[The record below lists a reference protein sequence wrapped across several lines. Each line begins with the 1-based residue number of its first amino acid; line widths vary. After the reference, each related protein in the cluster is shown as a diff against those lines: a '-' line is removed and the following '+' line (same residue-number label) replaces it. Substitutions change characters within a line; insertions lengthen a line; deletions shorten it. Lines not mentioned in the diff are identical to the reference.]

1 MGIAGMNIAYL
12 VTRSDGFGGACV
24 HVRDLA
30 IGMRGLGHRVIVLI
44 GGDGPFVKALEECG
58 IETASIR
65 HLVRAINPV
74 SDALALREILRE
86 LRRFGPDL
94 ICAHTA
100 KAGVLGRVA
109 GASLGVP
116 VVVTAHGWS
125 ITGKVGAWQ
134 GRVYARI
141 ERAAAKYAVRIIDV
155 CESER
160 RLALANGIGSAEQH
174 VVVHNGIRD
183 IASEGS
189 RDGGGRAIVRG
200 PRANGF
206 GIGPAMDPLIV
217 MTARMERPKDHAGL
231 LRALAKLKHREWR
244 LDLIG
249 EGPLEG
255 SIRALAAELGLQ
267 GRVRF
272 LGSVA
277 NPEFYLRGADIFIL
291 WSRFEGFPL
300 TVLEAMRGGLPVV
313 ASDVG
318 GISEAVQQ
326 GRTGLV
332 ISEADDLPRAL
343 DWLLRDRAL
352 RLEMGARGRA
362 RYEELFTFERMLE
375 RTVEVYE
382 QVCCVQEE
390 EELGAEEFEQ
400 ASL

>member
-1 MGIAGMNIAYL
+1 M
-12 VTRSDGFGGACV
+12 
-24 HVRDLA
+24 
-30 IGMRGLGHRVIVLI
+30 
-44 GGDGPFVKALEECG
+44 
-58 IETASIR
+58 
-65 HLVRAINPV
+65 
-74 SDALALREILRE
+74 
-86 LRRFGPDL
+86 
-94 ICAHTA
+94 
-100 KAGVLGRVA
+100 
-109 GASLGVP
+109 
-116 VVVTAHGWS
+116 VVTAHGWS
-125 ITGKVGAWQ
+125 VTNKVGAWQ
-134 GRVYARI
+134 GRVYAQI
-141 ERAAAKYAVRIIDV
+141 ERAAAKYTARIIDV
-155 CESER
+155 CDSER
-160 RLALANGIGSAEQH
+160 RLALAHGIGSAEQH

-183 IASEGS
+183 VAGNGA
-189 RDGGGRAIVRG
+189 RDGESAAVVRG
-200 PRANGF
+200 RGANGF
-206 GIGPAMDPLIV
+206 GIGPVLGPVLI

-249 EGPLEG
+249 DGPLEE

-272 LGSVA
+272 LGSVP
-277 NPEFYLRGADIFIL
+277 NPEFYLQSADIFVL

-300 TVLEAMRGGLPVV
+300 TVLEAMRAGLPVV

-332 ISEADDLPRAL
+332 ISEAADLPRAL
-343 DWLLRDRAL
+343 EWLLRDRAL

-362 RYEELFTFERMLE
+362 RYEALFTFERMLE

-382 QVCCVQEE
+382 QACCVQET

>member
-1 MGIAGMNIAYL
+1 MNIAYL
-12 VTRSDGFGGACV
+12 LTRSDGFGGACI

-30 IGMRGLGHRVIVLI
+30 MGMRDRGHRVVVAV
-44 GGDGPFVKALEECG
+44 GGDGPFVKMLRESG
-58 IETASIR
+58 VETVQVR
-65 HLVRAINPV
+65 NLVRAVNPV
-74 SDALALREILRE
+74 RDVLALREILQE
-86 LRRFGPDL
+86 LRRFEPDL

-109 GASLGVP
+109 GAILGVP
-116 VVVTAHGWS
+116 VVLTAHGWS
-125 ITGKVGAWQ
+125 ITDKVGAWQ
-134 GRVYARI
+134 GHLYGQI
-141 ERAAAKYAVRIIDV
+141 ERVAAKYTARIIDV

-160 RLALANGIGSAEQH
+160 RLALAHGIGTAEQH

-183 IASEGS
+183 VTRDEAVKFTGARERGS
-189 RDGGGRAIVRG
+189 A
-200 PRANGF
+200 F
-206 GIGPAMDPLIV
+206 GIGRTAGPVMV

-249 EGPLEG
+249 DGPLEE
-255 SIRALAAELGLQ
+255 SIRTLVAELELQ

-272 LGSVA
+272 IGTVT
-277 NPEFYLRGADIFIL
+277 NPEFYLAGADIFVL
-291 WSRFEGFPL
+291 WSGFEGFPL
-300 TVLEAMRGGLPVV
+300 TVLEAMRAGLPVV

-332 ISEADDLPRAL
+332 LSEAADLPRAL
-343 DWLLRDRAL
+343 EWLLRDRAL

-362 RYEELFTFERMLE
+362 RYEGMFTFERMLE
-375 RTVEVYE
+375 RTAAIYKE
-382 QVCCVQEE
+382 VCCSAEAP
-390 EELGAEEFEQ
+390 ELGAEEAEEFER